1 MTRRRA
7 CVSAANTAGPKKK
20 KELKGKRNRR
30 PKERAHMH
38 THNKDL
44 KEDRSAR
51 RRVLRD
57 VASRGRRD
65 RQREKGQRRE
75 RKKRT
80 RTHVALKISKKDYF
94 SCDLFPFAPLL
105 LPPRGARWQDT
116 IPKKSRKQYTQA
128 DALARVAPGA
138 KGGTLLLVAS
148 PWAIAACPR
157 PCLFFH
163 FFPSFESGEERR
175 YDPAKSHCLF
185 WRGGGGKEHGEQKKE
200 AHDPCAR

>member
-1 MTRRRA
+1 
-7 CVSAANTAGPKKK
+7 
-20 KELKGKRNRR
+20 
-30 PKERAHMH
+30 MH